1 MTLIKMSRMRH
12 VPLMVS
18 LFLLLAT
25 MTSTSQS
32 VKIEGCFGSWCRPRR
47 PPRPITCFVPRS
59 LEQYNDYD
67 CTHTCNTQGHH
78 FGGYCKLEV
87 LLCCCR

>member
-32 VKIEGCFGSWCRPRR
+32 VKIEGFGSWCRPRR
-47 PPRPITCFVPRS
+47 PPRPITCFRAPF
-59 LEQYNDYD
+59 LG
-67 CTHTCNTQGHH
+67 TM
-78 FGGYCKLEV
+78 
-87 LLCCCR
+87 